1 MKRGLIITA
10 FLIVAGICFGI
21 QPLTVQAEIASDNA
35 FEGAVW
41 EKIIEDDLEG
51 GQGVVQSICATEDYI
66 ICLENYAE
74 DAGTPDIVKA
84 YYRNK
89 TDEDGKKVEQYSL
102 AKRVADT
109 GYEHCNGMAYNPNTK
124 EIAVA
129 LYTSYNAENRG
140 CIYIMDSETLEYKNK
155 IQISDEYN
163 ILGIGYDKENDRYVM
178 QTNVEGGYSF
188 KILNNQFQVME
199 DLGQYDGTAK
209 GSNFQDLCVSGDYII
224 NFPLTLSMG
233 IGDYINM
240 YSISKRAIVSDAK
253 LDFPFENVTMDE
265 PEGICELEPG
275 VFAAVVNEERTDGS
289 RKFCVYK
296 TMVPY
301 NFSAAEIKQAEKE
314 KANEEQQI
322 VGMPDK
328 TKVFSRKA
336 ILKTGLIVVVAGIV
350 SFVFYM
356 RLVTIKRE
364 RQRKLEHARKERQR
378 IQELYEQ

>member
-1 MKRGLIITA
+1 MFFHFKTG
-10 FLIVAGICFGI
+10 
-21 QPLTVQAEIASDNA
+21 TV
-35 FEGAVW
+35 
-41 EKIIEDDLEG
+41 
-51 GQGVVQSICATEDYI
+51 
-66 ICLENYAE
+66 
-74 DAGTPDIVKA
+74 
-84 YYRNK
+84 
-89 TDEDGKKVEQYSL
+89 
-102 AKRVADT
+102 
-109 GYEHCNGMAYNPNTK
+109 
-124 EIAVA
+124 
-129 LYTSYNAENRG
+129 
-140 CIYIMDSETLEYKNK
+140 
-155 IQISDEYN
+155 
-163 ILGIGYDKENDRYVM
+163 IGREV
-178 QTNVEGGYSF
+178 G
-188 KILNNQFQVME
+188 
-199 DLGQYDGTAK
+199 
-209 GSNFQDLCVSGDYII
+209 
-224 NFPLTLSMG
+224 
-233 IGDYINM
+233 
-240 YSISKRAIVSDAK
+240 
-253 LDFPFENVTMDE
+253 FPFENVTMDE